1 MSTAIYLRVST
12 DRQTT
17 ESQEIELR
25 GYCKRRGWT
34 NVVEYRDTASG
45 AKFSRDGLNTLM
57 KEVRKGRIDMV
68 VAWKLDRLGRSLPDL
83 ANLVQEM
90 TVHHVALVIPG
101 DGIDTSSSNPAA
113 TLQLNML
120 CAIAQFER
128 DVIKARVNAGLK
140 AARAQGARF
149 GRPSTLQKYLPRL
162 PIQTF
167 PAGIEPTFKV

>member
-1 MSTAIYLRVST
+1 
-12 DRQTT
+12 
-17 ESQEIELR
+17 
-25 GYCKRRGWT
+25 
-34 NVVEYRDTASG
+34 
-45 AKFSRDGLNTLM
+45 
-57 KEVRKGRIDMV
+57 MV